1 MDDAEGAGGV
11 LACNA
16 CSVSS
21 LSWIALF
28 DRFNGDLDACV
39 ASAKVECTP
48 NVRGSVA
55 ATEDIVD
62 GIGDNR
68 DVDTD
73 GDDLDDNFDVA
84 ISLSLKVEAW
94 LLEGGL
100 RRLPSLDVF
109 ARMAAAAAAAAAA
122 TFAVWEVFPDKD
134 VETPFVIVTLEP
146 VGDGIDL

>member
-1 MDDAEGAGGV
+1 ME
-11 LACNA
+11 
-16 CSVSS
+16 
-21 LSWIALF
+21 
-28 DRFNGDLDACV
+28 
-39 ASAKVECTP
+39 ECTP
-48 NVRGSVA
+48 SVWDSVA

-62 GIGDNR
+62 GTGDNR

-73 GDDLDDNFDVA
+73 GDVLEDNFDVPIS
-84 ISLSLKVEAW
+84 ISLRVEAW

-134 VETPFVIVTLEP
+134 VDTPFVIVTLEP